1 MTLSVPD
8 PTSDLLRLADGDR
21 SAFDAVYAAC
31 QPRVLALTRRMMAGD
46 PECEDVAQQALLRV
60 FERAS
65 EYQPELGKGMPWV
78 LGIAAWEVRS
88 WRTRRRRRGHGPL
101 DPEHPQSQGPT
112 VEATV
117 AQAQLLAHLEGIL
130 DGLEEADHATLMAAA
145 GLAPRPE
152 GLAPATFRKRV
163 QRAMT
168 RLRLAWSDKHG

>member
-1 MTLSVPD
+1 MTRSGLD
-8 PTSDLLRLADGDR
+8 PTQDLIRLADGDR

-65 EYQPELGKGMPWV
+65 EYEPSLGRGLPWV

-88 WRTRRRRRGHGPL
+88 WRTRRRRRGHAPL
-101 DPEHPQSQGPT
+101 DPEHPQFQSPT

-117 AQAQLLAHLEGIL
+117 AQAQLLAQLEGIL
-130 DGLEEADHATLMAAA
+130 DGLEEGDYVTLMAAA
-145 GLAPRPE
+145 GLAQRPE
-152 GLAPATFRKRV
+152 GVAPATFRKRV
-163 QRAMT
+163 QRAMS